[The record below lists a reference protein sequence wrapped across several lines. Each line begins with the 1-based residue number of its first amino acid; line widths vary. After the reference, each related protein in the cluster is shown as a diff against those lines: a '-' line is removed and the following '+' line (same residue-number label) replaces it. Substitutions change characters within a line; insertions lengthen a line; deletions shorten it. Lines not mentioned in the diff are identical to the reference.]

1 MSFKLKRTYTDVHGV
16 QRTLIWKETLDGVIG
31 YRKTEDGVVYSG
43 ASRWYLEDGSIV
55 QIPEEVFSFQ
65 GITFKDE
72 YIYE

>member
-1 MSFKLKRTYTDVHGV
+1 MSYKLKRTYTDVHGV
-16 QRTLIWKETLDGVIG
+16 QRTLIHIETLEGLVG
-31 YRKTEDGVVYSG
+31 YRKTENGTVYSG

-55 QIPEEVFSFQ
+55 QIPEDVFSYQ